1 MSAHRHRP
9 KLLVTSWFFALL
21 FVSALAVRFGRA
33 DMAELSYRNLGLTH
47 SVDRDSPERASD
59 TPSLTDVNEDA
70 IGWLEV
76 EGTDTSYPVVQV
88 PRDKPRTWYLTHDF
102 WGDANEGGC
111 PYLDTRS
118 SPDGLHLMIYGHHIV
133 GTDRMFGELADA
145 YRQET
150 FDRLG
155 SATWKRPSRRSTRFL
170 PLFAMRVDA
179 SFQPIQSFSFQG
191 QTDLR
196 RWLSRLKAQANALT
210 PDSVK
215 LIDSADTVMTLV
227 TCTGPY
233 AGMGWRTLVVFIE
246 VDKDQS
252 S

>member
-1 MSAHRHRP
+1 MNAYRYRP
-9 KLLVTSWFFALL
+9 KLLVAGWFLALL
-21 FVSALAVRFGRA
+21 FASALAVKFGRA

-47 SVDRDSPERASD
+47 NVDRDSPERVSN
-59 TPSLTDVNEDA
+59 TPSLADINEDA
-70 IGWLEV
+70 VGWLEV
-76 EGTDTSYPVVQV
+76 EGTDISYPVVQV

-102 WGDANEGGC
+102 WGDVNEGGC

-118 SPDGLHLMIYGHHIV
+118 SPDGLHLMIYGHHIA
-133 GTDRMFGELADA
+133 GTDRMFGELADT

-155 SATWKRPSRRSTRFL
+155 PAMWKRSSRRSTRFL

-179 SFQPIQSFSFQG
+179 SFQPIQSFSLQEH
-191 QTDLR
+191 TDLR
-196 RWLSRLKAQANALT
+196 QWLDRLKAQANALARN
-210 PDSVK
+210 SGK
-215 LIDSADTVMTLV
+215 LIDSANSVMTLV

-233 AGMGWRTLVVFIE
+233 AGMGWRTLVIFVEIE
-246 VDKDQS
+246 GDQS